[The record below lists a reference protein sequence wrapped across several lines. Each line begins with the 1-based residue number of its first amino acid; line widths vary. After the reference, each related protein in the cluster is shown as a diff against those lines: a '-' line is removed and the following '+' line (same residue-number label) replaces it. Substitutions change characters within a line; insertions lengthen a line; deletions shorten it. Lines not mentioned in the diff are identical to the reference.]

1 MTTTH
6 TKINDKNATSLE
18 WRRTKIVATLGP
30 ACSKTEE
37 IKALIEAG
45 ADVIRLNMSHGDHE
59 THSKVYHRVRR
70 AAKSLNKHI
79 SILADLCGPKI
90 RTGTFENDS
99 IVLKTDDKVTVTTRK
114 IIGSDGL
121 ICSQYKNLHKD
132 VAKGERILLD
142 DGNLELKI
150 LSVKDRD
157 IFCEVTYGG
166 ILKNHKGMNLPDT
179 VVSTGS
185 FTNKDKVDAKL
196 AVELGVDFIALS
208 FVRDAADVKRL
219 QRYLQKMHAD
229 IPIISKIEKPE
240 AVVNIEEI
248 LNVSYGIMVARGDL
262 GIEVQPEKV
271 PLIQQDLIAAARIKN
286 KPVIVATQMM
296 ESMIT
301 NSRPTRAEIG
311 DVANAALLSADAVML
326 SGETS
331 VGKYPNMAISYMDR
345 TLREMEV
352 YQWNRGSFAEP
363 LDFNNSKESNHFKQA
378 VGHAVMTLADNLKL
392 QGIIV
397 PTSSG
402 STARVISAYR
412 PTSPLVSISPNAQVC
427 RQLMLS
433 WGVIP
438 VLVAEKLTHDWNALC
453 EAVARQQKLVKTGNN
468 FLFVSGFNPDP
479 KLDKPT
485 LKLITV

>member
-1 MTTTH
+1 MTTTEKKH
-6 TKINDKNATSLE
+6 NDKNEISLE

-30 ACSKTEE
+30 ACSKPTE

-59 THSKVYHRVRR
+59 THSKVFQRVRR
-70 AAKSLNKHI
+70 VAKSLNKHI
-79 SILADLCGPKI
+79 PILADLCGPKI
-90 RTGTFENDS
+90 RTGIFENDS
-99 IVLKTDDKVTVTTRK
+99 IVLENGDKVTVTTREV
-114 IIGSDGL
+114 IGSDGL
-121 ICSQYKNLHKD
+121 IFSQYKNLHKD

-157 IFCEVTYGG
+157 IFCEVIYGG
-166 ILKNHKGMNLPDT
+166 VLKNHKGMNLPDT
-179 VVSTGS
+179 VVSTRS
-185 FTNKDKVDAKL
+185 FTNKDKIDAKL

-219 QRYLQKMHAD
+219 QRYLKKMHAD

-240 AVVNIEEI
+240 AVDNIEEI
-248 LNVSYGIMVARGDL
+248 LDASYGIMVARGDL

-301 NSRPTRAEIG
+301 HSRPTRAEIG

-345 TLREMEV
+345 TLREMEA
-352 YQWNRGSFAEP
+352 YQWRRGSFAEP
-363 LDFNNSKESNHFKQA
+363 PKFDTSKESNHFKQA
-378 VGHAVMTLADNLKL
+378 IGHAVMTLADNLRL

-397 PTSSG
+397 PTNSG

-412 PTSPLVSISPNAQVC
+412 PTSLTISISPNAQVC

-433 WGVIP
+433 WGVMP
-438 VLVAEKLTHDWNALC
+438 VLVAEKLTYHWHALC
-453 EAVARQQKLVKTGNN
+453 EAVARQQKGVKSGDN

-479 KLDKPT
+479 TLNKPV
-485 LKLITV
+485 LKLIRI